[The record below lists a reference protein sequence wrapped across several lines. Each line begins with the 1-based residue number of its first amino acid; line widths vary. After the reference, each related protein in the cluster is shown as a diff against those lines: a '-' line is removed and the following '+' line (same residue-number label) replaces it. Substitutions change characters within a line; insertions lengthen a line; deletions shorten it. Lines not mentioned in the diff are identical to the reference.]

1 MGRIVASVALANMSH
16 PECSIRCD
24 ALVDTGASHLTLPA
38 AWRERLGDLQE
49 LGTVDVET
57 ATQKIV
63 SGIVCGPVKVQVE
76 GFRAVATEVLFL
88 EMEPQDGQYEPL
100 VGYLVLEQSQAAV
113 DMLGH
118 RLVHVKY
125 LDLK

>member
-1 MGRIVASVALANMSH
+1 MSH